1 MALYRSPGVYIDE
14 LPELPN
20 RIVEVPTAIPAFLGF
35 TEKTVNAVTRIA
47 SMAGEAYAVYD
58 ATLAQSAARKDR
70 FTLIDIHGKAPALS
84 VSDAATELR
93 NGIGSSN
100 LGYGAVYFPDLI
112 TDMQYP
118 DDAVQLAA
126 TGDFQDLNGLTLGRA
141 EKLANGTI
149 PADQALRTAITT
161 QLNAIR
167 MLVQALIA
175 NAPIRM
181 APSAAMAGVYA
192 MVDMMRGVWKAPA
205 SVGIQQVTELAVY
218 LNDSDQAML
227 NVDATGGKSINA
239 IRRFVGRGIVVWG
252 ARTLDGNSSDWRYV
266 PVRRLLIM
274 VEQSIKTSTQWV
286 VFEPNDGPTWQRVK
300 DAVSQFLQGLWTQ
313 GAFAGSKPSEAFF
326 VNCGLDSTMTALD
339 VLDGR
344 MILQIGV
351 APIRPAEFI
360 ILQLV
365 FQVQGG

>member
-35 TEKTVNAVTRIA
+35 TEKPVKAVTMIA
-47 SMAGEAYAVYD
+47 SMADYRTAFGGPAVNFEVTVTGTLNAPLLTSAQVGHEFMLFHALKMYFANGGGPCYVISLGAYTSSISISEFEDGLAKLALETGPTLIVIPDIRLLPKVDAYAVYD
-58 ATLAQSAARKDR
+58 ATLAQSAALKDR
-70 FTLIDIHGKAPALS
+70 FTLIDIHGKAPVLS

-126 TGDFQDLNGLTLGRA
+126 TGEFQDLNGLTLGRA

-161 QLNAIR
+161 QLNAVR

-175 NAPIRM
+175 NARIRM
-181 APSAAMAGVYA
+181 APSAAMAGVYT

-266 PVRRLLIM
+266 RC
-274 VEQSIKTSTQWV
+274 EG
-286 VFEPNDGPTWQRVK
+286 F
-300 DAVSQFLQGLWTQ
+300 
-313 GAFAGSKPSEAFF
+313 
-326 VNCGLDSTMTALD
+326 
-339 VLDGR
+339 
-344 MILQIGV
+344 
-351 APIRPAEFI
+351 
-360 ILQLV
+360 
-365 FQVQGG
+365 